1 MTGPAPEVLRRQ
13 NVQLR
18 QQLTDTLTAKAKL
31 QMRNEVLEAENKALH
46 ARLDEEVEA
55 ASHIARWNGKT

>member
-18 QQLTDTLTAKAKL
+18 QQLTDTLTVKARL

-46 ARLDEEVEA
+46 ARLDKEVC
-55 ASHIARWNGKT
+55 HDR